1 MKTHLRII
9 AIIFIGLLC
18 LPVQA
23 EKVRQ
28 LSWNDLVPAHLLAE
42 DPLADMTEEQLD
54 LVYWVIN
61 TLDSLPPRTAESE
74 EFYEEVDK
82 AIPQLKRKGIDIN
95 VLMTKRRIL
104 QTSVVEEL
112 GGQHVKIA
120 GYLLPLEVSAA
131 RVSEFLLVPY
141 VGACIHVPPPP
152 PNQIIYAKIMQN
164 KSYRSKNLFE
174 PVWVTGIIAAKSMAR
189 DLFLVDGTAEID
201 IGYSMQANRI
211 EPYKE

>member
-1 MKTHLRII
+1 MKTHLLII
-9 AIIFIGLLC
+9 TIIFISLLC

-82 AIPQLKRKGIDIN
+82 AIPQLKRMMPRLIHI
-95 VLMTKRRIL
+95 
-104 QTSVVEEL
+104 SYWL
-112 GGQHVKIA
+112 G
-120 GYLLPLEVSAA
+120 
-131 RVSEFLLVPY
+131 
-141 VGACIHVPPPP
+141 
-152 PNQIIYAKIMQN
+152 
-164 KSYRSKNLFE
+164 
-174 PVWVTGIIAAKSMAR
+174 
-189 DLFLVDGTAEID
+189 
-201 IGYSMQANRI
+201 
-211 EPYKE
+211 